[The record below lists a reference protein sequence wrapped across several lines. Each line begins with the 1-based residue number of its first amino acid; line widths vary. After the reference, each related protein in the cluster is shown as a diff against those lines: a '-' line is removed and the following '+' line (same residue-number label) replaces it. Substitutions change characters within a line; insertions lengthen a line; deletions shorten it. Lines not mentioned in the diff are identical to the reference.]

1 MAGKLRKIVEEQ
13 NSYISRINKSL
24 ELLRIYNEYKV
35 FLDSLA
41 PPKFKEALEK
51 RKEKVR
57 AKIERRERLA
67 QAAKDKKGGAAAA
80 AAAVQQQQ
88 RHDDNDVVIPKDLRD
103 LIEDSDDDYQPYFEK
118 PEQLLEIF
126 AGLEEKNLFLI
137 Q

>member
-24 ELLRIYNEYKV
+24 ELLRIYHDYKL

-41 PPKFKEALEK
+41 PPKFKEALER

-57 AKIERRERLA
+57 AKIERKERMA
-67 QAAKDKKGGAAAA
+67 QAARDKKGGNAAAQAAAA
-80 AAAVQQQQ
+80 AAAAAQ

-103 LIEDSDDDYQPYFEK
+103 LIEDSDDDYKPCFEH
-118 PEQLLEIF
+118 PD
-126 AGLEEKNLFLI
+126 
-137 Q
+137 